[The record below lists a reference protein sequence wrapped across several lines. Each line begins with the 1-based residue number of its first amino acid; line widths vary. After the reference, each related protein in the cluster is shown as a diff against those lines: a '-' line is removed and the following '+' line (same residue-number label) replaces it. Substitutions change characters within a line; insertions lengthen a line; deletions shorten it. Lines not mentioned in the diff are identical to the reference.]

1 MDDLSNRESHVGDGV
16 LHGLQENR
24 DHVLGNLLLGDM
36 SDDLLQRRQ
45 AAHSIVVTLLVN
57 IISLDNFGN
66 ESSDN
71 PVALELI
78 SQLFSLADTSVSDR
92 GSCVA

>member
-1 MDDLSNRESHVGDGV
+1 
-16 LHGLQENR
+16 
-24 DHVLGNLLLGDM
+24 VLGNLLLGDM

-45 AAHSIVVTLLVN
+45 AAHSVVVTLLVN
-57 IISLDNFGN
+57 IISLDNLGN

-78 SQLFSLADTSVSDR
+78 
-92 GSCVA
+92 G